1 MISWIRPKIDRLLLA
16 DRNYA
21 FLFQPDKSGEIVSL
35 DCETTGF
42 NPMADDVISIA
53 AVKISGTR
61 ILASQAFRALIR
73 PGAPMGASAIKV
85 HQLREQDVAR
95 GRTMREVLPDFLRFV
110 GSRPLV
116 GYWIAFDVR
125 MLNKYLF
132 SLLNVHLPNRRIDV
146 SKLYYDAFED
156 ALGAAESY
164 LVLEDMRERGVRLP
178 RQWPAAYGGMRWRSG
193 RWRRRSCCNGR
204 NANSRWMSSAA
215 GFDAGATTRPAT
227 CPQRMPVLSG

>member
-53 AVKISGTR
+53 AVKIRGTR

-73 PGAPMGASAIKV
+73 PGAPMEASAIKV

-95 GRTMREVLPDFLRFV
+95 GLTMREVLPDFLRFV

-146 SKLYYDAFED
+146 SKLYYDRKFGSAPPGTRIDLRYATILADLGLPSRAQHDAFED

-178 RQWPAAYGGMRWRSG
+178 RQWPAAYGGMPL
-193 RWRRRSCCNGR
+193 
-204 NANSRWMSSAA
+204 A
-215 GFDAGATTRPAT
+215 
-227 CPQRMPVLSG
+227 

>member
-1 MISWIRPKIDRLLLA
+1 MFSWIRPKIDRLLLA

-53 AVKISGTR
+53 AVKIRGTR

-73 PGAPMGASAIKV
+73 PGAPMEASAIKV

-146 SKLYYDAFED
+146 SKLYYDRKFGSAPPGTRIDLRYATILADLGLPSRAQHDAFED

-178 RQWPAAYGGMRWRSG
+178 RQWPAAYGGMPL
-193 RWRRRSCCNGR
+193 
-204 NANSRWMSSAA
+204 A
-215 GFDAGATTRPAT
+215 
-227 CPQRMPVLSG
+227 

>member
-53 AVKISGTR
+53 AVKIRGTR

-73 PGAPMGASAIKV
+73 PGAPMEASAIKV

-95 GRTMREVLPDFLRFV
+95 GLTMREVLPDFLRFV

-146 SKLYYDAFED
+146 SKLYYDRKFGSAPPGTRIDLRYATILADLGLPSGAQHDAFED

-178 RQWPAAYGGMRWRSG
+178 RQWPAAYGGMPL
-193 RWRRRSCCNGR
+193 
-204 NANSRWMSSAA
+204 A
-215 GFDAGATTRPAT
+215 
-227 CPQRMPVLSG
+227 

>member
-42 NPMADDVISIA
+42 NLMADDVISIA
-53 AVKISGTR
+53 AVKIRGTR
-61 ILASQAFRALIR
+61 ILASQAFRAVIR
-73 PGAPMGASAIKV
+73 PGAPMEASAIKV

-95 GRTMREVLPDFLRFV
+95 GLTMREVLPDFLRFV

-146 SKLYYDAFED
+146 SKLYYDRKFGSAPPGTRIDLRYATILADLGLPSRAQHDAFED

-178 RQWPAAYGGMRWRSG
+178 RQWPTAYGGMPL
-193 RWRRRSCCNGR
+193 
-204 NANSRWMSSAA
+204 A
-215 GFDAGATTRPAT
+215 
-227 CPQRMPVLSG
+227 

>member
-146 SKLYYDAFED
+146 SKLYYDRKFGSAPPGTRIDLRYATILADLGLPSRAQHDAFED

-178 RQWPAAYGGMRWRSG
+178 RQWPAAYGGMPL
-193 RWRRRSCCNGR
+193 
-204 NANSRWMSSAA
+204 A
-215 GFDAGATTRPAT
+215 
-227 CPQRMPVLSG
+227 

>member
-21 FLFQPDKSGEIVSL
+21 FLFQPNKSGEIVSL

-53 AVKISGTR
+53 AVKIRGTR

-73 PGAPMGASAIKV
+73 PGAPMEASAIKV
-85 HQLREQDVAR
+85 HQLRQQDVAR
-95 GRTMREVLPDFLRFV
+95 GRTMREVLPDFLRFI

-146 SKLYYDAFED
+146 SKLYYDSKFGSAPPGTRIDLRYATILADLGLPSRAQHDAFED

-178 RQWPAAYGGMRWRSG
+178 RQWPAAYGGMPL
-193 RWRRRSCCNGR
+193 
-204 NANSRWMSSAA
+204 A
-215 GFDAGATTRPAT
+215 
-227 CPQRMPVLSG
+227 